1 MLSVKTKNL
10 KVRSHDMEIK
20 TQQKVCRI
28 MDYLISLFGALALTV
43 WNALKIIATGRLIAT
58 VL

>member
-1 MLSVKTKNL
+1 
-10 KVRSHDMEIK
+10 MEIK